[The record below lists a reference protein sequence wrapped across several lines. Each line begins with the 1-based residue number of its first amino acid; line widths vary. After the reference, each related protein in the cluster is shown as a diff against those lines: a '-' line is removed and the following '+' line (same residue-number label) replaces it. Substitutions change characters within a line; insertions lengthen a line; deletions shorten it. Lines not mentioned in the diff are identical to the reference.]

1 MTPNPKA
8 AKPEPLEGPA
18 GATRP
23 PAERADRAAGNG
35 AANGEPGA
43 DHAAKVA
50 SGTPTSVESAA
61 SEPAKRPR
69 EPFAVH
75 TAAATRARMWILAG
89 AVVATLAI
97 AIFSLLALKRQS
109 DTFAEVPDAIEAR
122 RAVRLMVL
130 DAMSA
135 ESAQRGYLLTGDR
148 HYLDDFFSWDPR
160 ASMAEVRRTTHGML
174 EAELVEL
181 EAVLAGKHR
190 EMLST
195 LELYDSGDKEGAL
208 QIISS
213 DLGKDYMKRA
223 RAVMSSLIGYE
234 TKRVDDVLGS
244 ALVISQVTMPLIIGG
259 TGLTIM
265 ALLTGFLALRNSTRS
280 LAQLAQKN
288 ARQATRLE
296 ETSHDL
302 KASLEAAT
310 QTNRALM
317 LSNRDL
323 DQFAYVASHDLKAP
337 LRGISSLST
346 WIEDDLGDKIDD
358 KTREHL
364 RLMRVRIERMSA
376 LIEGILGYSRAGRE
390 VDLSDVNVREL
401 VSELKGQLAA
411 PAGVEIEVLAGPWP
425 VIKAQRVQL
434 TQVWQNLLANA
445 LKHGVPGGG
454 KIQLGCGREGN
465 ELCFWVKDSGP
476 GIPAAY
482 HKRIFD
488 LFQRLVSRDRVEGAG
503 IGLSIVRKLVD
514 GNGGRIWVESAP
526 DEGTTFKFTWSSHD
540 AS

>member
-1 MTPNPKA
+1 V
-8 AKPEPLEGPA
+8 A
-18 GATRP
+18 GAARTSAP
-23 PAERADRAAGNG
+23 SPTPVTSPTAVTAATSRTSGTSG
-35 AANGEPGA
+35 IAA
-43 DHAAKVA
+43 
-50 SGTPTSVESAA
+50 GTPTSIDSPP
-61 SEPAKRPR
+61 SEPARRPR
-69 EPFAVH
+69 EPFALH
-75 TAAATRARMWILAG
+75 TAAATRARLWILAG
-89 AVVATLAI
+89 AVVATLGI
-97 AIFSLLALKRQS
+97 AIFSLLTLKRQS
-109 DTFAEVPDAIEAR
+109 DTFAQVPDAIEAR

-130 DAMSA
+130 DALAA
-135 ESAQRGYLLTGDR
+135 ESAQRGYLLTGNR
-148 HYLDDFFSWDPR
+148 HYLDELFSWDPH
-160 ASMAEVRRTTHGML
+160 ASMAEMRRTSHGLL

-181 EAVLAGKHR
+181 EAVLAAKHR

-195 LELYDSGDKEGAL
+195 LELYDSGDREGAL
-208 QIISS
+208 KILSS

-223 RAVMSSLIGYE
+223 RAVMSSLISYE
-234 TKRVDDVLGS
+234 TRRVDEVLGS
-244 ALVISQVTMPLIIGG
+244 ALVISQVAMPLIIGG

-296 ETSHDL
+296 ETSQDL

-346 WIEDDLGDKIDD
+346 WIEDDLGEKIDD

-390 VDLSDVNVREL
+390 VELTEVNMYEL
-401 VSELKGQLAA
+401 VGELRSQLAA
-411 PAGVEIEVLAGPWP
+411 PPGVDVEILPGPWP
-425 VIKAQRVQL
+425 VMKAQRVQL

-445 LKHGVPGGG
+445 MKHGVPGGG
-454 KIQLGCGREGN
+454 RIQIGCGRQGA

-514 GNGGRIWVESAP
+514 GNGGRIWIESAP
-526 DEGTTFKFTWSSHD
+526 GEGTTFKFTWSAHD
-540 AS
+540 AA